1 MVKSKGKAVR
11 SKISVSKT
19 NSNLEAAINIL
30 LATLKADRG
39 TLYVYNPS
47 VSSLELAAASGFRLS
62 KEKPDLSDINKKISD
77 SAFMQQKPIL
87 SNDIR
92 HDAQFDFSFSSEVD
106 LETNKIIAV
115 PLQQDQECS
124 GVIEVINKQNSR
136 DLTRKDINLLEK
148 VSGKIINILINEQ
161 NFNRCNHQL
170 YQRNALL
177 DLAKEVNTARE
188 LPDLLNFIVV
198 TAAEL
203 LDSEASSLLL
213 RKGEVLRFEI
223 AFGEKGTE
231 VKKFEVP
238 LGAGIAGTVALSG
251 KSTYIN
257 QAEVEGSGIFKKIDK
272 QSGFITRNLLA
283 SPLRVKERIIGVVE
297 VLNRRSK
304 DGYDEDDISLLD
316 SFANIA
322 AIAIERAQ
330 LIEKRIEAERLA
342 TIGRTVAGLA
352 HCIKNITNALKGGE
366 YIVDKGFRDNNPE
379 LLQKGWEITKQGSE
393 RIRDLVY
400 DMLTISKKRE
410 PEYTVCCP
418 HEIVTEVIGIIKE
431 KAKEKK
437 VAILTHFDEQIGEV
451 KIDKK
456 NIFRCLLNLATNA
469 LDASKE
475 TDGLL
480 KIETFKMPE
489 KPFFG
494 FRIIDNG
501 QGISEENQ
509 KKLFTEFFSTK
520 GSEGTGLGLSVTQS
534 IIREHGG
541 TIKCDSQLGEGTT
554 FTISMPMGQ

>member
-1 MVKSKGKAVR
+1 MTKSKGNQDGAAAAAD
-11 SKISVSKT
+11 
-19 NSNLEAAINIL
+19 NNNLEAAINIL
-30 LATLKADRG
+30 LTILAADGG
-39 TLYVYNPS
+39 TLYVPNPATS
-47 VSSLELAAASGFRLS
+47 TLEPAAASGLKLS
-62 KEKPDLSDINKKISD
+62 KKTAIGPGIAANIANTAATL
-77 SAFMQQKPIL
+77 QKSIL
-87 SNDIR
+87 SNDARKDKQLSLTIPPEF
-92 HDAQFDFSFSSEVD
+92 HLTTFKV
-106 LETNKIIAV
+106 IAV
-115 PLQQDQECS
+115 PLLRGKECL
-124 GVIEVINKQNSR
+124 GVVLIINGPEAR
-136 DLTRKDINLLEK
+136 DFTREDTRLLEK
-148 VSGKIINILINEQ
+148 VSDKLINLIINEQ
-161 NFNRCNHQL
+161 NYDRCNHQL

-213 RKGEVLRFEI
+213 RKGDVLRFEI

-238 LGAGIAGTVALSG
+238 LGAGIAGSVALSG

-257 QAEVEGSGIFKKIDK
+257 QAEVEGSGIFKKVDK
-272 QSGFITRNLLA
+272 GSGFTTRNLLA
-283 SPLRVKERIIGVVE
+283 SPLRVKDRIIGVVE
-297 VLNRRSK
+297 VLNLRAK
-304 DGYDEDDISLLD
+304 DGYDENDIYLLE

-322 AIAIERAQ
+322 AISIERAQ

-366 YIVDKGFRDNNPE
+366 YIVDKGLRDNNPE

-410 PEYTVCCP
+410 PEYTICCP
-418 HEIVTEVIGIIKE
+418 HELVTEVISIIKE
-431 KAKEKK
+431 KAHEKK
-437 VAILTHFDEQIGEV
+437 VEIITHLDEQIKEV

-456 NIFRCLLNLATNA
+456 NIFRCLLNLATNS
-469 LDASKE
+469 LDASKD
-475 TDGLL
+475 TDAWL
-480 KIETFKMPE
+480 KIETLKIPD
-489 KPFFG
+489 KPFFEL
-494 FRIIDNG
+494 RIIDNG
-501 QGISEENQ
+501 QGISKENQ
-509 KKLFTEFFSTK
+509 QKLFTEFFSTK

-554 FTISMPMGQ
+554 FTISLPTG